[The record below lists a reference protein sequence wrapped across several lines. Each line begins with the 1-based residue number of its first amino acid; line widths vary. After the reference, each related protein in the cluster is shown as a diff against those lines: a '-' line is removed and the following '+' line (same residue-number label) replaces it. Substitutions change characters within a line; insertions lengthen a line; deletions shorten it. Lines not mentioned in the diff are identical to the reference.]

1 MAEKQQ
7 QQKKILKAAM
17 DGVDMGMYLLPTK
30 KNRTRIT
37 AYFLSKNQ
45 EWNGMISLSINRKKK
60 RNPLTVPSEIFF
72 KSTIEMNTFRQNW
85 NNLLPGHLLCKKY
98 SFFR

>member
-60 RNPLTVPSEIFF
+60 ETR
-72 KSTIEMNTFRQNW
+72 
-85 NNLLPGHLLCKKY
+85 
-98 SFFR
+98 